1 MITDHT
7 NPLEAWVELAEDHER
22 LGRFRQKRKK
32 KAISIANDSDVFP
45 FFETVDYTPPGTN
58 NTYKVFWRTEEDK
71 DGYLNTVSGQYL
83 PIQHSRGRH
92 IYLYSP
98 ETSGKKGEDN
108 AYLWIITPH
117 FQSRYRERAEFPGI
131 DNVTELVYDILD
143 NISCMTLSIVNHE
156 KVNRNFVKYNNTV
169 DGEKCNCYIPMV
181 NGVAFID
188 ETVHENESGKLPRR
202 VHVIEMRTFI
212 DTPHLSSSQ
221 KLAVMKDVDEV
232 LTKTPGRLDGRN
244 VIETV
249 EEDES
254 RGYVEPGTELIAPPR
269 YFRRAQE
276 KKAAAKERKR
286 AKHQAA
292 PEAPAAREF
301 TDEEIEGLLAA
312 KVAGCTLARLA
323 ATYRT
328 NQDVIRR
335 VLDEQK
341 ERLDALVREAA
352 EKKENEQKQP
362 ENQEA
367 MAKRKSQFTE
377 KEVDEM
383 VVMYKNGAT
392 RSAIAKKFN
401 SETNFIYPVLEAR
414 IKALREK
421 EAAEAAAEEESK
433 VLRLND
439 QQVAEILLQCAKGD
453 EYRAVA
459 ARFEVT
465 VEDVVAVVN
474 NNPDRLAII
483 TQTLA
488 DERAKA
494 EALAK
499 TDKEKDPEAE
509 AVASA
514 PAEKPEKVKRNDGP
528 IDENT
533 VAELVALRRDG
544 ATIDELAELCG
555 RARHVV
561 RRTLKEVDASLVG
574 QKVNA
579 VSYTDE
585 VVEKILDLRR
595 QGMSTY
601 KIADELDLKQTSV
614 CRVLNKVGDP
624 MKAAAG
630 TDAAEAPAAP
640 EAPKEAPVIT
650 DETAQAVKEV
660 TREASVKNALSV
672 FSVAEIFRHLYSL
685 GYYIPDGKVNFRHE
699 VEVAE
704 DDEMIINLR
713 KAGYNIDPKTIT
725 RTVVDVVDVDLII
738 ADAEKES

>member
-117 FQSRYRERAEFPGI
+117 FQSRYRERAEFPGV

-202 VHVIEMRTFI
+202 VHVIEMRTFV

-221 KLAVMKDVDEV
+221 KIAVMKDVDEV

-254 RGYVEPGTELIAPPR
+254 RGYVEPGTEIIAPPR

-276 KKAAAKERKR
+276 KEKAAKERKR
-286 AKHQAA
+286 AKHQA
-292 PEAPAAREF
+292 PQEAPAMREF
-301 TDEEIEGLLAA
+301 TDEEVDAILEARASGA
-312 KVAGCTLARLA
+312 TFARLA
-323 ATYRT
+323 ATYST
-328 NQDVIRR
+328 NTDVIRR
-335 VLDEQK
+335 ILDENDVRLK
-341 ERLDALVREAA
+341 EITKKKNE
-352 EKKENEQKQP
+352 EKQLQKQ
-362 ENQEA
+362 EN
-367 MAKRKSQFTE
+367 MAKRKTQFTE

-383 VVMYKNGAT
+383 VIMYKNGST
-392 RSAIAKKFN
+392 RSAIASKFHTDIN
-401 SETNFIYPVLEAR
+401 ILYPVLEAR
-414 IKALREK
+414 IKELREK
-421 EAAEAAAEEESK
+421 EAAAAATEEKSK
-433 VLRLND
+433 VLSLSD

-453 EYRAVA
+453 EYRTVA

-465 VEDVVAVVN
+465 VEDVVTVVN
-474 NNPDRLAII
+474 NNPDRLALI

-488 DERAKA
+488 DERAKKAAA
-494 EALAK
+494 EAQPETTAE
-499 TDKEKDPEAE
+499 DKKDEPEA
-509 AVASA
+509 A
-514 PAEKPEKVKRNDGP
+514 AEKRRRIDGP
-528 IDENT
+528 IDPKT
-533 VAELVALRRDG
+533 VDELVALRRDG
-544 ATIDELAELCG
+544 ATLDELAELCG

-561 RRTLKEVDASLVG
+561 RRTLEEVDASLVG
-574 QKVNA
+574 QKMNTVA
-579 VSYTDE
+579 YTDE
-585 VVEKILDLRR
+585 IVEKILELRR
-595 QGMSTY
+595 QGLSTH
-601 KIADELDLKQTSV
+601 KIADELDLNQSSV
-614 CRVLNKVGDP
+614 HRVINKVGDP
-624 MKAAAG
+624 LKGAG
-630 TDAAEAPAAP
+630 ATEASEVPAAP
-640 EAPKEAPVIT
+640 KEESKETPAMVE
-650 DETAQAVKEV
+650 ETAQVVQEV
-660 TREASVKNALSV
+660 AREVSVENALNV

-738 ADAEKES
+738 ADAEKEN